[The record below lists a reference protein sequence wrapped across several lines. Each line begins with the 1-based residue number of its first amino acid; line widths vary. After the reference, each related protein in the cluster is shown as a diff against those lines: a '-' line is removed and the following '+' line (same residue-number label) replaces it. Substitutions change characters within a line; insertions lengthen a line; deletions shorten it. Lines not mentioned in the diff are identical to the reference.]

1 MAVVNFLFGNQTAS
15 GFNIEG
21 AVSFEA
27 DLTIEEMHNRSATA
41 TDHPVEDG
49 GTISDHVILEP
60 ERVRLDGFVTD
71 AGTRGVQQ
79 GATQEAFDKL
89 DAAWRSGQLMQVIT
103 GRKTY
108 ADMVLVS
115 VDLPRERP
123 SSMTFSMEFK
133 QIRLVTPE
141 VVEGVLS
148 AEQVLE
154 ADRDLLQ
161 PEVDQGATRAGRA
174 RPEDR
179 EQALEDRATEID
191 STLGRITERVLG
203 EQE

>member
-1 MAVVNFLFGNQTAS
+1 MAIVNFLFGNQTAS
-15 GFNIEG
+15 GFALDG
-21 AVSFEA
+21 VVTFDA
-27 DLTIEEMHNRSATA
+27 DLTVEELHDRSATT

-49 GTISDHVILEP
+49 STISDHVILDP

-71 AGTRGVQQ
+71 AGVRGAER

-89 DAAWRSGQLMQVIT
+89 DAAWRAGDLMQVVT

-115 VDLPRERP
+115 MDLPRERP
-123 SSMTFSMEFK
+123 SSMTFSLEFK
-133 QIRLVTPE
+133 QVRLVTPE

-148 AEQVLE
+148 AAQVDAE
-154 ADRDLLQ
+154 DRDLAQ
-161 PEVDQGATRAGRA
+161 PEVDQGATRSERV

-179 EQALEDRATEID
+179 AANIQSSADRFLD
-191 STLGRITERVLG
+191 SILGDSD
-203 EQE
+203 